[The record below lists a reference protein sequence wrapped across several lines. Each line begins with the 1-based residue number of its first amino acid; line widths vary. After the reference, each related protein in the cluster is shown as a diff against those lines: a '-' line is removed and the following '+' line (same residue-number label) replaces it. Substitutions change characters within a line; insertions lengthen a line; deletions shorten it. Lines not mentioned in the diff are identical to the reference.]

1 VNGPPA
7 VDLRPHDDR
16 ETLLLLDCARAA
28 LDPETAARLRARVA
42 AGLNWN
48 RFLVLAQRHGL
59 APLVYLHLSQTC
71 AESVPGET
79 LAFLR
84 DYAQKNTA
92 FVVMLTGE
100 LVRLLKMLEAN
111 GITAIPYKGPATALK
126 LYGGV
131 ARRQFADL
139 DIFVRQRDVWEA
151 ARLIEAEGFEPVP
164 PVAGNMRA
172 RLLRHVYVQ
181 MFHRGAS
188 RTLLEL
194 HWDIAER
201 YWTLRFDADGM
212 WERLEPLPLPGTTAL
227 VPCAEDLLL
236 LLCVH
241 GVRHGSDKLEGI
253 AGVAELLR
261 STPGLDWERVW
272 RQSRDMHCRRIL
284 AFGLLLAHGLFDVP
298 LPPQAAA
305 ICRSPALVA
314 MARMVVR
321 HLVADDPPSRTWRAQ
336 VAFQLRLKDSRADQA
351 RYWARLFTSTPD
363 DWATLRLPEPL
374 SFAYPLVRAV
384 RLARK

>member
-111 GITAIPYKGPATALK
+111 GITAIPYKGPATAIIHPIT
-126 LYGGV
+126 
-131 ARRQFADL
+131 R
-139 DIFVRQRDVWEA
+139 I
-151 ARLIEAEGFEPVP
+151 
-164 PVAGNMRA
+164 
-172 RLLRHVYVQ
+172 
-181 MFHRGAS
+181 
-188 RTLLEL
+188 
-194 HWDIAER
+194 
-201 YWTLRFDADGM
+201 
-212 WERLEPLPLPGTTAL
+212 
-227 VPCAEDLLL
+227 
-236 LLCVH
+236 
-241 GVRHGSDKLEGI
+241 
-253 AGVAELLR
+253 
-261 STPGLDWERVW
+261 RVL
-272 RQSRDMHCRRIL
+272 M
-284 AFGLLLAHGLFDVP
+284 
-298 LPPQAAA
+298 
-305 ICRSPALVA
+305 RSPG
-314 MARMVVR
+314 
-321 HLVADDPPSRTWRAQ
+321 S
-336 VAFQLRLKDSRADQA
+336 
-351 RYWARLFTSTPD
+351 
-363 DWATLRLPEPL
+363 ATAE
-374 SFAYPLVRAV
+374 
-384 RLARK
+384 